1 MKSGCVTPLSEKVIR
16 RVSDLM
22 DNNNAT
28 QSRTNTNMISTQ
40 ISQLRRRDE
49 TIFNQQI
56 QSLTLEL
63 SIEQDK
69 CKELMS
75 QLGVVK
81 EMNEQYVEQLNAFN
95 NMSNDYNDL
104 KSTLDTK
111 QIRVTTIYNTR
122 GGFDTTCIEGE
133 LD

>member
-1 MKSGCVTPLSEKVIR
+1 
-16 RVSDLM
+16 
-22 DNNNAT
+22 
-28 QSRTNTNMISTQ
+28 MISTQ

-81 EMNEQYVEQLNAFN
+81 EMNEHIN
-95 NMSNDYNDL
+95 
-104 KSTLDTK
+104 
-111 QIRVTTIYNTR
+111 
-122 GGFDTTCIEGE
+122 G
-133 LD
+133 

>member
-1 MKSGCVTPLSEKVIR
+1 
-16 RVSDLM
+16 M
-22 DNNNAT
+22 DNNNHT
-28 QSRTNTNMISTQ
+28 IQDKHKYDFTQ

-75 QLGVVK
+75 QLVVK

-104 KSTLDTK
+104 KST
-111 QIRVTTIYNTR
+111 
-122 GGFDTTCIEGE
+122 F
-133 LD
+133 